1 MVTYQAHMDFDST
14 QRRGRGRQKLQ
25 RKETLFNLSE
35 GFVVHGQRLKIVGS
49 VTSPSM
55 VDGNLI

>member
-55 VDGNLI
+55 VVGNLI